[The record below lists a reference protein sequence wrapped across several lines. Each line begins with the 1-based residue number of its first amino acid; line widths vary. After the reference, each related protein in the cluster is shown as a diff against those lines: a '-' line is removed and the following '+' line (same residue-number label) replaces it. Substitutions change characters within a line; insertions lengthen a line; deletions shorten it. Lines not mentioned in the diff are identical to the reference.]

1 MKKNFSLLEK
11 GINKLK
17 ALIKSDEERRIIYTI
32 CNGILIRISKSQTPL
47 FYGSVRMFFTNIFPT
62 STKLLIEKLKIK
74 NDLINQNNNNNN
86 SHYNNETN
94 SQQKEASTG
103 STNYK
108 LMNNRKRNY
117 SNNPEKQ
124 NQNEIESGS
133 ESKSYQNLK
142 KKSRLL
148 KTDYNKKNTNKQIL
162 NLLQQKEDK
171 YYNPKK
177 SRVDLELF
185 NSIIEIQ
192 NLEYPS
198 LNRESK
204 EINWAKI
211 IKSIELVIHYFEKNK
226 MISLNKKNFEY
237 SFSKYLINENIFSD
251 QLNDLN
257 FRKSILF
264 QLLIFFNSIKLEL
277 KKKTDK
283 NHNKTNIDNDH
294 RHRHPLDILFEKNN
308 DFKEKLFTLLKRS
321 ERILKNLDNKTYK
334 NIYQILK
341 RNTEWYK
348 WEQKNYFD
356 LRKDLIQENEK
367 DRNFRR
373 IKERNLI
380 RNRSFQNKQTF
391 STDSYRNKKK
401 EWSFVE
407 RWSFNFENFEDLTK
421 KPSSEMFLETI
432 IDEINSPFDIEEELK
447 TKNDPK
453 FSWNALRL
461 LRFHQ
466 IDLLKRVDD
475 LEEISKRL
483 LLNNDSKNDI
493 NEPQIESHKEDQNKM
508 KKSSEKLIQTNTEIA
523 AEDNNSDN
531 QKKKNVKNEGDEIII
546 KEELENNMDEI
557 NENKMVIEKNLKSKG
572 SISKSDR
579 ERNEEEKEIKK

>member
-62 STKLLIEKLKIK
+62 STKLLIEKLKRK
-74 NDLINQNNNNNN
+74 NDLINQKNNNNNN
-86 SHYNNETN
+86 DYNNETN
-94 SQQKEASTG
+94 SQQKEASNG

-108 LMNNRKRNY
+108 LINNRKRNY
-117 SNNPEKQ
+117 SNNPESQ
-124 NQNEIESGS
+124 TQNEIESRS
-133 ESKSYQNLK
+133 ESKSYQNLIK
-142 KKSRLL
+142 KARLL
-148 KTDYNKKNTNKQIL
+148 KTDYNKKDTNKQIFNKL
-162 NLLQQKEDK
+162 HQKENK
-171 YYNPKK
+171 YYNQKQ

-198 LNRESK
+198 LNRERK
-204 EINWAKI
+204 EINWAQI
-211 IKSIELVIHYFEKNK
+211 IKSIELVIQYFEKNK
-226 MISLNKKNFEY
+226 MISLSKKNFEY
-237 SFSKYLINENIFSD
+237 SFNKYLVNENIFTD

-277 KKKTDK
+277 KEKTDK
-283 NHNKTNIDNDH
+283 NHNKTNNDND
-294 RHRHPLDILFEKNN
+294 HRHPLDILFEKNN
-308 DFKEKLFTLLKRS
+308 NFKEKLFTLLKRS
-321 ERILKNLDNKTYK
+321 ERILKNLDNKAFK

-348 WEQKNYFD
+348 WKQKNYFD
-356 LRKDLIQENEK
+356 LRKDLINKNEK
-367 DRNFRR
+367 DRNFQR

-380 RNRSFQNKQTF
+380 RNRSFQSNPRSF
-391 STDSYRNKKK
+391 INSYRNKKK
-401 EWSFVE
+401 DWPFVDP
-407 RWSFNFENFEDLTK
+407 WSFNFDNYDELTK

-466 IDLLKRVDD
+466 IDLLKRIDD

-483 LLNNDSKNDI
+483 LLNNDNKNDLDH
-493 NEPQIESHKEDQNKM
+493 PLIESNKEDQKTM
-508 KKSSEKLIQTNTEIA
+508 EASSEKLIQTETDTG
-523 AEDNNSDN
+523 AEDNSIDN
-531 QKKKNVKNEGDEIII
+531 QNTKNANNEGDEIII
-546 KEELENNMDEI
+546 KKELKNNMDEV
-557 NENKMVIEKNLKSKG
+557 NENKMAIEKNLKSKD
-572 SISKSDR
+572 SISKSSR
-579 ERNEEEKEIKK
+579 EMNEEEKEIKK